1 MTEKLA
7 VFMLPIVKK
16 KSGNLIDCNAEILKS
31 LNVFT
36 LLPKKIIQNS
46 ALTDLPPQ
54 YWANDFVWFDFGIK
68 YNKFDNKYLV
78 KQ

>member
-7 VFMLPIVKK
+7 VFMFPTVKK
-16 KSGNLIDCNAEILKS
+16 KSDSLIDCNEEILKS

-46 ALTDLPPQ
+46 ALTVLPPQ

-68 YNKFDNKYLV
+68 LNFDNKYLV